1 MCACS
6 EIKVDPATGQ
16 TAQRRRVRSN
26 PAFATLWK
34 SFALCHVVRV
44 SCTGPP
50 APPHSHC
57 WEAAALGEGFGRAP
71 CTSSVFLAPAP
82 PDCGPAC
89 TIVKNKNPG
98 GAPARGTQ
106 LSRLLWVGV
115 CCWGGDLGVVAES
128 GTAWHVGKGC
138 CQGLRDCSG
147 TMSPASTY
155 GYWWWRA
162 PLVLGSSILF

>member
-6 EIKVDPATGQ
+6 EVKVDPATGQ

-50 APPHSHC
+50 APRHSHC
-57 WEAAALGEGFGRAP
+57 WEAAALGKGFGRAP

-82 PDCGPAC
+82 PDCGPAR

-115 CCWGGDLGVVAES
+115 CCWGAGE
-128 GTAWHVGKGC
+128 GTREWGHSLACWKGLLPRA
-138 CQGLRDCSG
+138 QGLQWHHVPSQHLWALVVEG
-147 TMSPASTY
+147 TPRP
-155 GYWWWRA
+155 G
-162 PLVLGSSILF
+162 